1 MVLDKSLFTKYV
13 RIEGGETR
21 EEKREE
27 FSKEWKELLRK
38 RDTQHRRGL
47 ESVQSFVIEF
57 TKRGSNEERND
68 AEADLR

>member
-1 MVLDKSLFTKYV
+1 MLLVFVLQERVMYVACEGRGQWSDKSLFTKYV

-38 RDTQHRRGL
+38 RDTQL
-47 ESVQSFVIEF
+47 
-57 TKRGSNEERND
+57 
-68 AEADLR
+68 

>member
-13 RIEGGETR
+13 RIERGETR

-38 RDTQHRRGL
+38 RDTQL
-47 ESVQSFVIEF
+47 
-57 TKRGSNEERND
+57 
-68 AEADLR
+68 